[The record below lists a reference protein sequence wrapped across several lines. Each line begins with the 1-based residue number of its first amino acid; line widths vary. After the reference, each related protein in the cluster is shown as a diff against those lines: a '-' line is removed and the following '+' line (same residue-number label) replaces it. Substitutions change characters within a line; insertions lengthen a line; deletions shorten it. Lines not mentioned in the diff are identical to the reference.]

1 MAVQQDWMSG
11 YAGFGIPSLI
21 GSPIDSGAVAVT
33 TTPKT
38 ITLTVPARSDAT
50 QPTCFRGKV
59 MISANTLNASAVLGQ
74 IDISS
79 SDGTKT
85 VCIDSIPAAVAAT
98 AGRGGV
104 FIRDVF
110 IDRADTTTIKTIVV
124 VIATSA
130 NNNYTAQVLFAGET
144 D

>member
-11 YAGFGIPSLI
+11 YAGYGIPSLI
-21 GSPIDSGAVAVT
+21 GSPIDSGAVATT

-38 ITLTVPARSDAT
+38 ITLTVPTRSDGT

-59 MISANTLNASAVLGQ
+59 FISVNTANAAAVLGQ

-79 SDGTKT
+79 SDGTNT
-85 VCIDSIPAAVAAT
+85 VRLDSIPAAVAST
-98 AGRGGV
+98 GGRGGI
-104 FIRDVF
+104 FIRDLF
-110 IDRADTTTIKTIVV
+110 IDRVDTTTIKTIVV
-124 VIATSA
+124 VIATTV
-130 NNNYTAQVLFAGET
+130 NNNYTAQVMFAGET